1 MLHTVSSNVLLFD
14 GQRKRRRE
22 TKSHQNPKFE
32 NLPLSN
38 HPTKS
43 NGLAQEYLTR
53 KGEIEKDFDEIM
65 KNPRFVDILKE
76 RQFEECKEKFW
87 KFWEK
92 KEEEIEKKK
101 RVVQSKIEKK
111 SFEDGFEE
119 S

>member
-1 MLHTVSSNVLLFD
+1 LLHTVSSNVLLFD

-76 RQFEECKEKFW
+76 RKFEECKEKF
-87 KFWEK
+87 
-92 KEEEIEKKK
+92 
-101 RVVQSKIEKK
+101 
-111 SFEDGFEE
+111 
-119 S
+119 